1 MIALIFVLFVMYTLA
16 CIADGPD
23 VKPLWKQ
30 WLGVKLLKLSRKYI
44 KVYECVSPYN
54 CGFVKYE
61 HKKSESLGQRLIQQE
76 NIADTLR
83 KHIYEI
89 QAMRADGI
97 LQVRKH
103 NVIVSEGELISAH
116 HRALAFGGNPEYEL
130 IESAKKVCVE
140 TIIKSLRDQV
150 VINVDTESMF
160 PDTVVKGML
169 VLKRWD

>member
-54 CGFVKYE
+54 CGFIKHE
-61 HKKSESLGQRLIQQE
+61 QRKIDTLEQRLIQQD
-76 NIADTLR
+76 NIAQELHKR
-83 KHIYEI
+83 LYEM

-97 LQVRKH
+97 IQVRKH
-103 NVIVSEGELISAH
+103 DVVISEGELISAH
-116 HRALAFGGNPEYEL
+116 HRALAFGGDPAKEL
-130 IESAKKVCVE
+130 IDRAKEVCIDS
-140 TIIKSLRDQV
+140 IIKPLKDQV
-150 VINVDTESMF
+150 VVNVDTESMF

-169 VLKRWD
+169 VLNQI